1 MLEDTLPK
9 LLVANARKFGDKVA
23 LREKEFGI
31 WQTITW
37 EEFLQ
42 RVRNFSLG
50 LISLGLQPE
59 DKIAI
64 IGDNRPEW
72 VIAELAAQA
81 AGAIS
86 MGVYQDSIAD
96 EVQYLVDFSDA
107 RFVIAEDQE
116 QVDKLLEVWDRLPKV
131 EKIIY
136 YDPRGL
142 RNYTEP
148 FLLYFP
154 EVEEMGERYG
164 RQHPGL
170 FMRNVENTRPEHIAI
185 FSTTSGTTGKPKIAM
200 LTHNNLISMGRNL
213 MKVDPMTPDDEYLSF
228 LPLAWIGEQMM
239 TISCGLTVGF
249 TINFPE
255 EPETV
260 RENLREIGPHVM
272 FSPPRI
278 WENLVSEVQVKIEDA
293 TWLKRKIYDW
303 AMPIGYQ
310 VADLRFAKKEIPRGL
325 RWKYKLADW
334 LVFTP
339 IKDKMGLRRMKR
351 CYTGG
356 AALGPDVFRFFH
368 ALGVNLKQIYGQ
380 TEISGIS
387 VLHRDGDIKF
397 QTVGLPLPET
407 EVRIADNGE
416 ILSRSPAVFVGYYKN
431 PEATAETLKDGW
443 LHSGDAGYFDEDGHL
458 IVIDRAKDVMTL
470 HDGTKFS
477 PQFIENKLKF
487 SPYIREAVVFGGDW
501 PFVTA
506 MINIDYENVGKWAE
520 KHQIPYTTYTD
531 LSQKPEVYGLIR
543 EHVERANQDLPPA
556 ARIRRFLL
564 LHKELH
570 ADDAELTRT
579 RKVRRRFIAQR
590 YADLISALYSDNDT
604 VQVETTITYQD
615 GRTATIKTNLHI
627 ESLDEAR
634 VEGGGLKVK
643 G

>member
-37 EEFLQ
+37 EEYLQ

-86 MGVYQDSIAD
+86 MGIYQDSIAD

-154 EVEEMGERYG
+154 EVEALGETYG

-170 FMRNVENTRPEHIAI
+170 FMRNVEKTRPEHIAI

-213 MKVDPMTPDDEYLSF
+213 MQVDPMTPDDEYLSF

-239 TISCGLTVGF
+239 TISSGLVVGF
-249 TINFPE
+249 TVNFPE

-303 AMPIGYQ
+303 AMPIGYEM
-310 VADLRFAKKEIPRGL
+310 ADMRFAKKEPPRSL
-325 RWKYKLADW
+325 RWKYRIADW

-339 IKDKMGLRRMKR
+339 IKDKLGLRRMKR

-543 EHVERANQDLPPA
+543 EHVARANADLPPA

-579 RKVRRRFIAQR
+579 RKVRRRFIAER
-590 YADLISALYSDNDT
+590 YADLISALYSESDT

-627 ESLDEAR
+627 ESLDEVR
-634 VEGGGLKVK
+634 VEG
-643 G
+643 